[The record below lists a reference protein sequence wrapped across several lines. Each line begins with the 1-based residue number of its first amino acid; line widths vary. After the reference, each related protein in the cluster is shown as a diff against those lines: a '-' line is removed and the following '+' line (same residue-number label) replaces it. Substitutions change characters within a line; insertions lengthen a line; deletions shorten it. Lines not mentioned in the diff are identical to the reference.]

1 MRAKAGV
8 FIIICLLFLVGTV
21 AANFPDNIIVT
32 SDKSYLTAN
41 GIDQSTISVSVSN
54 VSSGPL
60 QGVTIDINVLDPSL
74 GTIVPSTMTSNISG
88 KAASIFKVKT
98 KSGFADIR
106 VNVTTID
113 GYNRSATITQKIDH
127 DKPHYAIF
135 SHPLEGGVGQTVPFN
150 ITFTDY
156 YGNAIDQLIN
166 PGQQHT
172 INLHVHGPTPDN
184 CSFVGYGHDITG
196 LALDQYGNVNVT
208 VRLSS
213 GAGPN
218 SVTMDPFEEIVTP
231 VPRIIT
237 GISSETFYIEQQFN
251 PDSPPQVPADGVN
264 KFSIMYTVYD
274 RYRNPASQQ
283 SVWVNTSIPGEETQ
297 FKSDTL
303 GQIALTYGPRSTV
316 GIINITATSVFNNTV
331 AISHDVEFTNTAAT
345 TMVVTAN
352 PEYVASRDV
361 NPAITSDITATVT
374 DIMGNPVDNETV
386 TFSLGAV
393 GYPGGPYNVT
403 SVPSLTGMSAIT
415 DADGHATVQFNPG
428 SFSTTSSDLYYSK
441 KATGTCMITAHWN
454 TTNKN
459 ILVTWKNYPY
469 LSVET
474 SVNPQTIQ
482 VNDTV
487 DITITLL
494 ADGWALQPKPIDAVL
509 CTDRS
514 GSMLYDDPDRMYSIR
529 EAGKVFVNQMNISRD
544 YLGLV
549 TFGRNGYI
557 GTAGENS
564 GISYERDNSY
574 HTPAT
579 YGDYATV
586 DKTLSG
592 GSIGFTAVK
601 TALDYIVPDHGTPM
615 RSAIYKSVNE
625 IKTRGRSSTAVQ
637 AIVLLSDGD
646 FNWYGDPLARG
657 TGYADSWGH
666 RADDYSDL
674 TNNYMSLRGLT
685 GTGNQFSEE
694 NMSVYAKNN
703 GIRIYSIA
711 FADSMSSGGKTTLSV
726 LANATGGKYYEASAT
741 NIADVYKAIAG
752 DLQDTAGVNT
762 TMTADFQNVNVT
774 GVSVPGTQVYDYIY
788 NSTVSTRITWQNGV
802 TNVTN
807 QSSEWAADNKLD
819 FNIGT
824 MKIGQSWEAT
834 FRLKVKKAGSIDV
847 FGSNSSLVFNNGTD
861 ILTLPHTFLNVVP
874 DLNTTG
880 FTPITIDVTS
890 SCPALVQQASI
901 LPVVWTTTY
910 TGPANT
916 ISEEVL
922 YISESGAHVP
932 FYHSSF
938 PVSGDT
944 LVTRSTLF
952 DMRSVAPGSYRIE
965 IVTMAG
971 THMATSNSCGN
982 YSYSTSGMTFIKLD

>member
-1 MRAKAGV
+1 MRARAGI
-8 FIIICLLFLVGTV
+8 FIIIIGMLFLVGTV

-32 SDKSYLTAN
+32 TDKSYLTAN
-41 GIDQSTISVSVSN
+41 GVDQSTISVIVSN

-60 QGVTIDINVLDPSL
+60 QGVTINFNVLDPSL
-74 GTIVPSTMTSNISG
+74 GTIVPSTMTSNITG

-127 DKPHYAIF
+127 DKAHYAIF
-135 SHPLEGGVGQTVPFN
+135 SHPLEGGVGQTVSFN

-156 YGNAIDQLIN
+156 YGNAIDQIIN

-184 CSFVGYGHDITG
+184 CNFVGYGHDITG

-237 GISSETFYIEQQFN
+237 GISSETFYIDQQFN

-283 SVWVNTSIPGEETQ
+283 SVWVNTTIPGEETL

-303 GQIALTYGPRSTV
+303 GHIAITYGPRSTV

-331 AISHDVEFTNTAAT
+331 AISHEVEFTNTAAT

-403 SVPSLTGMSAIT
+403 SSPSLTGLSAIT
-415 DADGHATVQFNPG
+415 DADGHAMVQFIPG

-487 DITITLL
+487 DVTIDLL

-529 EAGKVFVNQMNISRD
+529 EAGKVFVDQMNVSRD

-557 GTAGENS
+557 SRPGVNS
-564 GISYERDNSY
+564 GISTSEIDNSY
-574 HTPAT
+574 NYPVT
-579 YGDYATV
+579 YSDYATV
-586 DKTLSG
+586 DKTLSN
-592 GSIGFTAVK
+592 GFAAVK
-601 TALDYIVPDHGTPM
+601 TALNNIVPDHGTPM

-625 IKTRGRSSTAVQ
+625 IITRGRSGSVE
-637 AIVLLSDGD
+637 AIILLSDGD
-646 FNWYGDPLARG
+646 YNWYGDPLARG
-657 TGYADSWGH
+657 TGHADSSGYH
-666 RADDYSDL
+666 ADDYGDL
-674 TNNYMSLRGLT
+674 THNYMTFGGLSA
-685 GTGNQFSEE
+685 GEQ
-694 NMSVYAKNN
+694 NMSVYAKNH
-703 GIRIYSIA
+703 GIKIYSIA
-711 FADSMSSGGKTTLSV
+711 FADDVSSGGKTTLSV

-741 NIADVYKAIAG
+741 NIADVYKTIAG

-762 TMTADFQNVNVT
+762 TMTTDFQNVNVT
-774 GVSVPGTQVYDYIY
+774 GVSVPGVNVYDYVY
-788 NSTVSTRITWQNGV
+788 NSTASTKITWQDGV

-807 QSSEWAADNKLD
+807 QSSDWVADNKLD

-834 FRLKVKKAGSIDV
+834 FRLKVKKAGSIDI
-847 FGSNSSLVFNNGTD
+847 FGNNSALLFNNGTEM
-861 ILTLPHTFLNVVP
+861 LTLPHTFLNVVP

-890 SCPALVQQASI
+890 SCPTLALQESI
-901 LPVVWTTTY
+901 LPIVWTTTY

-944 LVTRSTLF
+944 LVTRSTQF
-952 DMRSVAPGSYRIE
+952 DMRSVAPGSYGIE
-965 IVTMAG
+965 IVTIAG
-971 THMATSNSCGN
+971 SHMATSNSCGN
-982 YSYSTSGMTFIKLD
+982 YTYSTNGMTFIKLD